1 MTPNAERLSRGE
13 DVGVDV
19 GAIEREFASLWRSA
33 SADGAT
39 DKAVTRACLANLLVW
54 CEDDAQMTALKSA
67 FDTLVV
73 SVPARVLILKVEDAR
88 EGEKEF
94 ESYISANCIVAPGGG
109 KLVCS
114 EEVTLLARGAGVAHL
129 GSVVRAL
136 LVPNVPTM
144 FFLQR
149 APGRALQTVLE
160 LLRLSDRLLLDT
172 AAVHDPGELARLTAL
187 CDSGLPV
194 VDLGWMGLA
203 GVRMSLASVFDHDSP
218 RAALAGLKQVVLRAP
233 HARLPN
239 RLLLVAWLAD
249 RLKLPENPTLDSQ
262 SSETRVLSHG
272 AVKLEVTSLAAG
284 GDGLEP
290 ATTLH
295 MELSGQDVTLT
306 RGSEPYA
313 YLQTQRGLRKM
324 ALDPSTLGERIARA
338 MGPRA
343 FDPTFPGVFART
355 RQLLRATGLAP

>member
-33 SADGAT
+33 SADGAA
-39 DKAVTRACLANLLVW
+39 DKAVTRACMANLLVW
-54 CEDDAQMTALKSA
+54 CEDDAQMAALKNA

-88 EGEKEF
+88 EDEKEF

-144 FFLQR
+144 LFLPR
-149 APGRALQTVLE
+149 APGRAVQTVLE

-172 AAVHDPGELARLTAL
+172 AAVEDPAELARLTAL
-187 CDSGLPV
+187 CDSGVPM

-203 GVRMSLASVFDHDSP
+203 GLRNSLAAVFDHEGP
-218 RAALAGLKQVVLRAP
+218 RMALRGLKALTLRAP
-233 HARLPN
+233 LRRLSS
-239 RLLLVAWLAD
+239 RLLLLGWLAD
-249 RLKLPENPTLDSQ
+249 RLALTEHPTLDVQRGDS
-262 SSETRVLSHG
+262 RVLSHG
-272 AVKLEVTSLAAG
+272 SVKLEVTTLHAG
-284 GDGLEP
+284 SNGVEP
-290 ATTLH
+290 ATTLQ
-295 MELSGQDVTLT
+295 MQLADQDVTLT

-313 YLQTQRGLRKM
+313 FLQTLRGLRKM
-324 ALDPSTLGERIARA
+324 ALDPSTLGDRIARA

-343 FDPTFPGVFART
+343 FDPAFPAVFART
-355 RQLLRATGLAP
+355 RQVLRATGLAP